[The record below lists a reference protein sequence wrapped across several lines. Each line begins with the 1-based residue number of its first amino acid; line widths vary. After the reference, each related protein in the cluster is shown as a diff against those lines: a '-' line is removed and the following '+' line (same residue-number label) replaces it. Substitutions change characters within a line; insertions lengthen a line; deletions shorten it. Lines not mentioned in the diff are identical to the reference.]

1 MKYRRQ
7 ALRSL
12 EAPEQLDEAVR
23 LAGVPTWLTA
33 VALTVAVL
41 FTAGWSTRTTVN
53 RVVAAAG
60 VLIHSSG
67 VSPVDAVRGGQV
79 LEVWG
84 ALNHRVAKGTPLYS
98 LRSEDGDI
106 VVVNADWDAYVVS
119 WMIAE
124 GQLLQ
129 PGTRIADME
138 RLDSPD
144 DRLQA
149 VVYVPASSA
158 PLLRVGNPVDVTAEA
173 APSTIFGTLH
183 GTVSSVGAFP
193 ETEES
198 LRAFLGSGADVRRL
212 LAGGS
217 VIRVTVPLD
226 PDPESPTGLRWT
238 KQSPPFALNSVSAV
252 TARFTVAVEHPIDWL
267 LSR

>member
-7 ALRSL
+7 ALRRL
-12 EAPEQLDEAVR
+12 DAPEQLDEAVR

-33 VALTVAVL
+33 VALTLAVG
-41 FTAGWSTRTTVN
+41 FAAAWSTTTEVR
-53 RVVAAAG
+53 RVVEAAG
-60 VLIHSSG
+60 VLIHSAG
-67 VSPVDAVRGGQV
+67 VSPLDAVEGGQV
-79 LEVWG
+79 MEVWG

-98 LRSEDGDI
+98 LRTADQRI
-106 VVVNADWDAYVVS
+106 VIVNAPWDAYVVS
-119 WMIAE
+119 WMISE

-144 DRLQA
+144 DNLQA
-149 VVYVPASSA
+149 VVYVAASSA
-158 PLLRVGNPVDVTAEA
+158 PLLRPGNQVEVVAEA
-173 APSTIFGTLH
+173 VPSTIFGKLR
-183 GTVSSVGAFP
+183 GTVATVGAFP

-217 VIRVTVPLD
+217 VIRVAVPLEPD
-226 PDPESPTGLRWT
+226 PDSPTGLRWS
-238 KQSPPFALNSVSAV
+238 KQSPPFQLNSVSAV
-252 TARFTVAVEHPIDWL
+252 TASFTVAVEHPIDWL
-267 LSR
+267 LKR